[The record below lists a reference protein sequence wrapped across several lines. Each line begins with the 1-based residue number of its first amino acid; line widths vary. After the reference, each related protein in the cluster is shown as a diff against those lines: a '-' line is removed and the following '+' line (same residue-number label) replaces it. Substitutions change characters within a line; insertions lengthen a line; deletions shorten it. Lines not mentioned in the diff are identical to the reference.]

1 MTVDEPLSSTI
12 TSSSGQHAMQDQLPT
27 QLYTAV
33 DRFELESGE
42 VLTNTTVAF
51 TVKGQLNTQRTNTVV
66 ICHALSGSA
75 DVEDWWSL
83 LLSRSASYYGHMFP
97 KTTIR
102 DDVRIQKIIVELLEV
117 RSINCVI
124 GGIMG
129 GIMTLEWA
137 LLDKHFVRS
146 MVLVATAARQIP
158 WAIAWSENQLATTK
172 SDSRFRGGR
181 YGNDPPRDGLAAA
194 RMAAMISYR
203 THSSFKK

>member
-1 MTVDEPLSSTI
+1 
-12 TSSSGQHAMQDQLPT
+12 MQDQLPT

-75 DVEDWWSL
+75 DVEDWDSL
-83 LLSRSASYYGHMFP
+83 WLIEPTLR
-97 KTTIR
+97 
-102 DDVRIQKIIVELLEV
+102 
-117 RSINCVI
+117 
-124 GGIMG
+124 GIMG